1 VDVLKE
7 KQVKSNVRSGK
18 LLNRREALFFSA
30 TAGVGLAASGSAL
43 ASDSIKTGVHQE
55 PGNCSTPRS
64 AVARTQSGKVRGFLD
79 GGVFTFK
86 GVPYGQTTA
95 GQNRWL
101 PAKPPA
107 AWSDE
112 YPALVYG
119 ANCPQRLHTWT
130 SPEQTFIQDWDD
142 GWQSED
148 LLKLNIWTPSL
159 TGSRPVMFY
168 IHGGGFSFGSSYEL
182 PSHEGAQMAR
192 RHDVVQVS
200 VNHRLN
206 ILGFF
211 DVSEIGGSAYE
222 DSVNVGMTDLVA
234 ALRWVHDNIE
244 NFGGDPDR
252 VMIYGQSGGGS
263 KVTTLM
269 GMPSAAGL
277 FHRASAQ
284 SGGGGNIPTQEQQ
297 REVSRQM
304 MKDLGLAAN
313 DVQSLQKMDWPS
325 LMAAGN
331 AAVAKINPRGQVAPG
346 PGAPGAP
353 RVGWSPCVDGKV
365 INMRSFFDAAPEIS
379 KDVPM
384 LVGSVSE
391 EGNRMASHPTEVE
404 WHANL
409 ARAYGDEKATAII
422 ATLKKSYPNKKIQT
436 LSYMCGGAG
445 GLNGLS
451 MRNNVVKMARMKHE
465 LKAAP
470 AYAYYFTWQTP
481 ILDGLPGAWH
491 TAELQFCFDNTKR
504 CEQGTGNTP
513 EAQALAKKMASAWAA
528 FAATGK
534 PSMSGVTWAP
544 TDPETNKTMVWDNQ
558 CRMVDDPEGEARKI
572 ILS

>member
-1 VDVLKE
+1 M
-7 KQVKSNVRSGK
+7 KSENRGGK
-18 LLNRREALFFSA
+18 LLNRREALFLSA
-30 TAGVGLAASGSAL
+30 TASVGLATGRPAI

-64 AVARTQSGKVRGFLD
+64 AIANTQYGKVRGFLD

-95 GQNRWL
+95 GENRWL
-101 PAKPPA
+101 PAQPLKP
-107 AWSDE
+107 WTDE
-112 YPALVYG
+112 FPALVYG
-119 ANCPQRLHTWT
+119 ANCPQNLHTWT
-130 SPEQTFIQDWDD
+130 GSEQTFIQDWDD

-159 TGSRPVMFY
+159 TGKRPVMFY
-168 IHGGGFSFGSSYEL
+168 IHGGGFTFGSSYEL

-192 RHDVVQVS
+192 HHDVVQIS

-206 ILGFF
+206 ILGFL

-269 GMPSAAGL
+269 GMPSAVGL
-277 FHRASAQ
+277 IHRASAQ
-284 SGGGGNIPTQEQQ
+284 SGGGGNIPTKEQQ
-297 REVSRQM
+297 REVSRQL
-304 MKDLGLAAN
+304 MKDLGLAPN
-313 DVQSLQKMDWPS
+313 DIGSLQKMEWAK
-325 LMAAGN
+325 LNAAGN
-331 AAVAKINPRGQVAPG
+331 AAVAKVNPPGPRAPG
-346 PGAPGAP
+346 PGAPGTP
-353 RVGWSPCVDGKV
+353 RAGWGPCVDGKV

-384 LVGSVSE
+384 LIGSVSE
-391 EGNRMASHPTEVE
+391 EGNRMASRPTEEE

-422 ATLKKSYPNKKIQT
+422 ATLKKSYPDKKIQT

-451 MRNNVVKMARMKHE
+451 MRNNVVKMAKLKHD
-465 LKAAP
+465 LNAAP

-491 TAELQFCFDNTKR
+491 TSELQFCFDNAKR

-513 EAQALAKKMASAWAA
+513 EAQTLAKKMASAWAT

-534 PSMSGVTWAP
+534 PSIPGTTWSP

-558 CRMVDDPEGEARKI
+558 CRMVDDPEREARKI